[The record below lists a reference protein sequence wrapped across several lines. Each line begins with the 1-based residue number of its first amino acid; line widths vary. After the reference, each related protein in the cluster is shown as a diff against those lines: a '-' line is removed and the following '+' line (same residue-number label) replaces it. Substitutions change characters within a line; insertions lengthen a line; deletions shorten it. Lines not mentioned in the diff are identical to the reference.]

1 MAGWLIFLGGL
12 SGALGVSLSA
22 MSAHLPQGPMLASG
36 AQMLLFHAPA
46 FLALAGLARI
56 SVLGPRVIGLGALIW
71 MAGLAL
77 FAGDLSWRVL
87 AGSRLFP
94 NAAPIGGSALI
105 AGWLWFMITGLISL
119 LAPRKSD

>member
-1 MAGWLIFLGGL
+1 
-12 SGALGVSLSA
+12 
-22 MSAHLPQGPMLASG
+22 MLASG

-56 SVLGPRVIGLGALIW
+56 PVLGPRVIGLGALIW

-94 NAAPIGGSALI
+94 NATPIGGSLLI
-105 AGWLWFMITGLISL
+105 AGWLWFMVAGLISL
-119 LAPRKSD
+119 ARPRKSD

>member
-1 MAGWLIFLGGL
+1 MAGWLIFFGGL

-22 MSAHLPQGPMLASG
+22 VAAHHPNGSALVSG
-36 AQMLLFHAPA
+36 AQMLLFHASA
-46 FLALAGLARI
+46 FLALGALVRLE
-56 SVLGPRVIGLGALIW
+56 VLGARTIAIGALLW
-71 MAGLAL
+71 AVGLAL

-94 NAAPIGGSALI
+94 NAAPIGGSLLI

-119 LAPRKSD
+119 LGGRKSD